1 MMHDWFMVLMSIVL
15 ALECDPPPQNMT
27 HYTIPALLQSVPY
40 NSSVSDHYSEA
51 LVILEVL

>member
-1 MMHDWFMVLMSIVL
+1 MHDWFMVLMSIVL